1 MSAVVFP
8 AGGAVSAA
16 ADDLPTTRRRS
27 PEAVAVPV
35 EVARDAPATT
45 PVPGLGTVTSAG
57 PLTLRIVDEDR
68 EVPLDEDPFCIGR
81 DRRNHLVLA
90 DEGVSAFHCRI
101 RRAGRRLLLE
111 DRGSTNGTFL
121 NDVRVFTSE
130 LRVGG
135 RIGLARRR
143 LRLCG
148 PAMAGPRPYSSPA
161 ATRYAIIGQEPAIAR
176 LVERIERVAPTRAT
190 VLIVGESGS
199 GKELVARALHVAGE
213 RPGGPFVVLNCA
225 AIARELAESELF
237 GHERGAFT
245 GADARHRGV
254 FEEAT
259 GGTLFLDEVGEL
271 APSLQAKLLRVLE
284 LGAVRPVGGNH
295 EVRVAVRVV
304 AATHRRL
311 TDEVAAGRFRL
322 DLYHRLAQVTLEVPP
337 LRERSGDLPLLCT
350 HFLAEV
356 AAEVGP
362 RSLTPGALDLLRRAP
377 WPGNVRELRHVL
389 FRAALFS
396 GPVVTAED
404 LCVALGTD
412 TAVSPPRGAGPLTV
426 SLLGRSYDEIEREI
440 YREVLRHHGGNRRAA
455 AAALK
460 LSKSTLC
467 DRVRRL
473 GLE

>member
-1 MSAVVFP
+1 MSAVAQA
-8 AGGAVSAA
+8 AGGNLSVA
-16 ADDLPTTRRRS
+16 ADDVPTSRR
-27 PEAVAVPV
+27 PPPVPAAVADTM
-35 EVARDAPATT
+35 ARDAPATS
-45 PVPGLGTVTSAG
+45 PLPGLGTFTGAG
-57 PLTLRIVDEDR
+57 PLMLRLVDEDR
-68 EVPLDEDPFCIGR
+68 AVPLDEDPFFIGR
-81 DRRNHLVLA
+81 DRRNHLALP

-101 RRAGRRLLLE
+101 RRVGRRLLLE

-148 PAMAGPRPYSSPA
+148 PVTSGGRPYGSA
-161 ATRYAIIGQEPAIAR
+161 AAARYAIVGHDSAVVR

-190 VLIVGESGS
+190 VLIVGESGT
-199 GKELVARALHVAGE
+199 GKELVARALHAAGE
-213 RPGGPFVVLNCA
+213 RPTGPFVVLNCA

-245 GADARHRGV
+245 GAVARRRGV
-254 FEEAT
+254 FEEAS
-259 GGTLFLDEVGEL
+259 GGTLFLDEIGEL
-271 APSLQAKLLRVLE
+271 APALQAKLLRVLE
-284 LGAVRPVGGNH
+284 VGAVRPVGGPH
-295 EVRVAVRVV
+295 EIQVAARVV
-304 AATHRRL
+304 AATHRQL
-311 TDEVAAGRFRL
+311 MQEVAANRFRL

-337 LRERSGDLPLLCT
+337 LRARAGDLSLLCA
-350 HFLAEV
+350 HFLGEV

-362 RSLTPGALDLLRRAP
+362 RTLSADGLELLRRAP

-396 GPVVTAED
+396 GPVMTAED
-404 LCVALGTD
+404 LGAALGHET
-412 TAVSPPRGAGPLTV
+412 VVPPRSAGPLTV
-426 SLLGRSYDEIEREI
+426 SLAGRSFAEIERDI
-440 YREVLRHHGGNRRAA
+440 YLQVLRHHSGNRRAA
-455 AAALK
+455 AAALG

>member
-1 MSAVVFP
+1 MSAVLYP
-8 AGGAVSAA
+8 AGGAVCAA
-16 ADDLPTTRRRS
+16 ADDAPTTRRRPS
-27 PEAVAVPV
+27 EEIAVPV

-57 PLTLRIVDEDR
+57 PLSLRLVDEDR
-68 EVPLDEDPFCIGR
+68 EVALDADPFTIGR

-101 RRAGRRLLLE
+101 RRSGRRLLLE

-121 NDVRVFTSE
+121 NDVRIFASE

-135 RIGLARRR
+135 RLGVARRR

-148 PAMAGPRPYSSPA
+148 PAMAGPRPFSSPA
-161 ATRYAIIGQEPAIAR
+161 ATRYAIVGQDAAVVR

-225 AIARELAESELF
+225 TIARELAESELF

-245 GADARHRGV
+245 GAIARHRGV
-254 FEEAT
+254 FEEAA

-271 APSLQAKLLRVLE
+271 APGLQAKLLRVLE
-284 LGAVRPVGGNH
+284 LGVLRPVGGTH
-295 EVRVAVRVV
+295 EVQVAVRVV

-311 TDEVAAGRFRL
+311 TDEIAAGRFRL

-337 LRERSGDLPLLCT
+337 LRDRPSDLPLLCA
-350 HFLAEV
+350 HFLGEAAE
-356 AAEVGP
+356 EVGP
-362 RSLTPGALDLLRRAP
+362 RTLSPAALDLLRRAP
-377 WPGNVRELRHVL
+377 WPGNIRELRHVL

-404 LCVALGTD
+404 LCAALGADRT
-412 TAVSPPRGAGPLTV
+412 VSPPRGGGPLTV
-426 SLLGRSYDEIEREI
+426 SLAGRSYDEIEREV

>member
-1 MSAVVFP
+1 MSVALTP
-8 AGGAVSAA
+8 GGAVSAA
-16 ADDLPTTRRRS
+16 VDDTPTTRRRA
-27 PEAVAVPV
+27 PDAVAVPV

-57 PLTLRIVDEDR
+57 PFTLRLVDEDR
-68 EVPLDEDPFCIGR
+68 EVPLDDDPFSIGR
-81 DRRNHLVLA
+81 DRRNTLVLA
-90 DEGVSAFHCRI
+90 DDGVSAFHCRI
-101 RRAGRRLLLE
+101 RRVGRRLLLE

-135 RIGLARRR
+135 RIALARRR

-148 PAMAGPRPYSSPA
+148 PAMVGTRPFSSPTA
-161 ATRYAIIGQEPAIAR
+161 ARYAIVGQDPAIMR

-190 VLIVGESGS
+190 VLIIGESGS
-199 GKELVARALHVAGE
+199 GKELVARGLHVAGE
-213 RPGGPFVVLNCA
+213 RAAGPFVVLNCA

-245 GADARHRGV
+245 GAVARHRGV

-271 APSLQAKLLRVLE
+271 VPGLQAKLLRVLE
-284 LGAVRPVGGNH
+284 LGAVRPVGGTH
-295 EVRVAVRVV
+295 EIRVAVRVV

-311 TDEVAAGRFRL
+311 AEEVTAGRFRL
-322 DLYHRLAQVTLEVPP
+322 DLYHRLAQVTLEVPS
-337 LRERSGDLPLLCT
+337 LRARTGDLPLLCA

-362 RSLTPGALDLLRRAP
+362 RSLAPGTLELLRRAP
-377 WPGNVRELRHVL
+377 WPGNVRELRNVI

-396 GPVVTAED
+396 GPVVTTED
-404 LCVALGTD
+404 LVVALGGD
-412 TAVSPPRGAGPLTV
+412 TAVAPPRAAGPLTV
-426 SLLGRSYDEIEREI
+426 SISGRSYDEIEREI
-440 YREVLRHHGGNRRAA
+440 YREVLRQHGGNRRAA
-455 AAALK
+455 ATALK

>member
-1 MSAVVFP
+1 MSAE
-8 AGGAVSAA
+8 VSAA
-16 ADDLPTTRRRS
+16 EGVVSAPADDSPTTRR
-27 PEAVAVPV
+27 PPAAVPT
-35 EVARDAPATT
+35 EVARDVPGTT
-45 PVPGLGTVTSAG
+45 PVPGLGTLTWSG
-57 PLTLRIVDEDR
+57 PLTLRLVDEDR
-68 EVPLDEDPFCIGR
+68 EVPLDQDPFCIGR
-81 DRRNHLVLA
+81 DHRNQLVLP

-121 NDVRVFTSE
+121 NDVRVFTGE

-135 RIGLARRR
+135 RISLAHRR

-148 PAMAGPRPYSSPA
+148 PATAGARPFSSLA
-161 ATRYAIIGQEPAIAR
+161 AARYAIIGQDPAVVR

-199 GKELVARALHVAGE
+199 GKELVARALHVAGD

-225 AIARELAESELF
+225 AIARDLAESELF

-245 GADARHRGV
+245 GAVARRQGV
-254 FEEAT
+254 FEQAS
-259 GGTLFLDEVGEL
+259 GGTLFLDEIGEL
-271 APSLQAKLLRVLE
+271 APGLQAKLLRVLE
-284 LGAVRPVGGNH
+284 TGAVRPVGGAQEH
-295 EVRVAVRVV
+295 RVAVRVV

-311 TDEVAAGRFRL
+311 VDEVAAGRFRL
-322 DLYHRLAQVTLEVPP
+322 DLFHRLAQVTLEVPP
-337 LRERSGDLPLLCT
+337 LRARPGDLPLLCA
-350 HFLAEV
+350 HFLGEV

-362 RSLTPGALDLLRRAP
+362 RSLAPGALELLRRAP

-389 FRAALFS
+389 FQAALFS
-396 GPVVTAED
+396 GPVVTTED
-404 LCVALGTD
+404 LCAALGGD
-412 TAVSPPRGAGPLTV
+412 PVVPLRAAGELTV
-426 SLLGRSYDEIEREI
+426 SLVGRSYADIEREI
-440 YREVLRHHGGNRRAA
+440 YVQVLRHHGGNRRAA
-455 AAALK
+455 ADALK